1 MTESKEKRV
10 PKGKIKF
17 KLELTKEQK
26 ESKAEILRHTIS
38 ILTGVAGTSKT
49 FLACQTALDLHF
61 SNRNQYE
68 RITIMRPMVGTEDNK
83 MGALP
88 GTLEEKV
95 EPWMI
100 PIRENM
106 YQLYDKTKIDTMFKE
121 GIIRTL
127 PLQYCQG
134 LTFTDEVVIID
145 ESQNATAEQF
155 EMILTRLGKRS
166 KMIFTGDP
174 NQIQLKQKSK
184 SGLQRLIDIV
194 PLTENLTNIV
204 LTENYRNPII
214 REIIKL
220 YNK

>member
-1 MTESKEKRV
+1 MSNQTTFRIPKNPVNFKIQLSDEQKKAKEKV
-10 PKGKIKF
+10 
-17 KLELTKEQK
+17 LD
-26 ESKAEILRHTIS
+26 STIS

-49 FLACQTALDLHF
+49 FLACQIALSLHF
-61 SNRNQYE
+61 GNRNE
-68 RITIMRPMVGTEDNK
+68 FSRITVMRPMVGTEDNK

-88 GTLEEKV
+88 GTLEEKI

-106 YQLYDKTKIDTMFKE
+106 YMLYDKEKIDKMFRE

-134 LTFTDEVVIID
+134 VTFTDEVVLID
-145 ESQNATAEQF
+145 EAQNATAQQF
-155 EMILTRLGKRS
+155 EMILTRLGRGS

-174 NQIQLKQKSK
+174 NQIQLKVKSH
-184 SGLQRLIDIV
+184 SGFSRLIDISKEIDAMECV
-194 PLTENLTNIV
+194 H
-204 LTENYRNPII
+204 LTENYRDPIV
-214 REIIKL
+214 REIIEK